1 MKYLLFLVF
10 SIMLSINAYSQGHLE
25 FKGVP
30 IEGDINSFVKK
41 LESKGFE
48 VNGYVDTNVLMNGLF
63 TGLPVDLIVFGSK
76 NTKTVWKVSVSIGN
90 DELEWKD
97 LKALY
102 EEYKELYIKK
112 YGDPYRIM
120 VSTRIYV
127 DSNRK
132 VYH

>member
-1 MKYLLFLVF
+1 
-10 SIMLSINAYSQGHLE
+10 MLSINAYSQGHLE

-102 EEYKELYIKK
+102 EEYKELYI
-112 YGDPYRIM
+112 
-120 VSTRIYV
+120 
-127 DSNRK
+127 
-132 VYH
+132 